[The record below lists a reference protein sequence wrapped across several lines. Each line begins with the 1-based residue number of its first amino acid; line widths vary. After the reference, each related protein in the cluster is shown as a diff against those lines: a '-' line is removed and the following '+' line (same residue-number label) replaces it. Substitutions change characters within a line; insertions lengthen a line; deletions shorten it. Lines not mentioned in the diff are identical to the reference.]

1 MESKA
6 DKRGVVDLHF
16 SSALIVHYRALD
28 ISTYIRVET
37 HFCI

>member
-1 MESKA
+1 MEWKA
-6 DKRGVVDLHF
+6 DKRGVVDLH
-16 SSALIVHYRALD
+16 YRALE